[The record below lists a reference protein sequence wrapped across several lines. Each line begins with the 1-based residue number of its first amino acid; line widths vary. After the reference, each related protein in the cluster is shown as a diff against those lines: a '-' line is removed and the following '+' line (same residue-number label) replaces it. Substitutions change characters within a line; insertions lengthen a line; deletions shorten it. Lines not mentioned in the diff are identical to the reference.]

1 MGDQVQ
7 EVDSVLVQGEDML
20 TALAGVAVPSH
31 CEEARPE
38 ELPLGEDL
46 EHLGLGL
53 AGAHVL
59 HLRPAALHH
68 VHPLGRLDVAG
79 GQGRLGQQELRL
91 LINVNSK
98 S

>member
-7 EVDSVLVQGEDML
+7 EVDSVLIQGEDMF
-20 TALAGVAVPSH
+20 ASLAGVAVPPH
-31 CEEARPE
+31 CEEARAK

-68 VHPLGRLDVAG
+68 VHPLGRF
-79 GQGRLGQQELRL
+79 
-91 LINVNSK
+91 NVSC
-98 S
+98 